1 MTTPEVQQAAN
12 ALLEAIRHTE
22 CYRRYAALKE
32 SGMADEGN
40 RALLR
45 RFTSAQTALQM
56 AAIAGAEAKEED
68 TLAFEQLSALLYA
81 NPEITDYL
89 LAQMQVQQLAA
100 SVMEMIS
107 KEVGLDVTLPE
118 L

>member
-22 CYRRYAALKE
+22 SYQRYAALRDAV
-32 SGMADEGN
+32 MADEGY

-56 AAIAGAEAKEED
+56 AALAGADAKDED
-68 TLAFEQLSALLYA
+68 AAAFEQLSALLYA

-89 LAQMQVQQLAA
+89 LAQMKVQQLAA

-107 KEVGLDVTLPE
+107 REVGLDIPLPE